1 MIRTLLLGSY
11 FATCIVLVLPW
22 LILWS
27 VITGSPDRMYSL
39 AMKAV
44 RAGNRVF
51 GIHVHVEGLENIPP
65 GACMFVS
72 NHVSN
77 VDAIAFIPS
86 IPRRVAIL
94 IKQELLRIPILAAG
108 MRLAEFVPVDRSDRE
123 AAAASVELAVKRL
136 KEGVS
141 FAIFAEGTRSADGR
155 LRPFK
160 RGGFTIAIDAG
171 TPIVPVSIAGTQRL
185 LPKGAWKVRSG
196 DVVVRY
202 GPAVDSSSYSI
213 DRRGELL
220 ARVQSLV
227 AAGLPP
233 EQQPL
238 EDSPQ
243 SGPGAATGQ

>member
-1 MIRTLLLGSY
+1 
-11 FATCIVLVLPW
+11 
-22 LILWS
+22 
-27 VITGSPDRMYSL
+27 
-39 AMKAV
+39 MKAV

-123 AAAASVELAVKRL
+123 GAAASVELAVKRL

>member
-11 FATCIVLVLPW
+11 FATCIILVLPW

-77 VDAIAFIPS
+77 IDAIAFIPS

-185 LPKGAWKVRSG
+185 LPKGEWKVRSG

-202 GPAVDSSSYSI
+202 APAVDSSSYSI

-243 SGPGAATGQ
+243 FGPGAAPRQ